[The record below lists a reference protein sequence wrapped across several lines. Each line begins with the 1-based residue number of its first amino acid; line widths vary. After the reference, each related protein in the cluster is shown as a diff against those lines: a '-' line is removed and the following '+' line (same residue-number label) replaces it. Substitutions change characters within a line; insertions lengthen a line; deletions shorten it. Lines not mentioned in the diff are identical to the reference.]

1 MTHAETIV
9 QEASTT
15 ESVLRWTARVVLSTV
30 LLSAAL
36 GKLSDPSLFLG
47 FVSAVFG
54 IGASGA
60 NALFIFTVC
69 LEVLLG
75 GAVLLIVKQPWA
87 YWSSACLFL
96 LFAAI
101 ISYAIVIDMEASCG
115 CFGAFLET
123 QEANPVSLIRNVFLA
138 ATALFL
144 AIDLSNHPSDD

>member
-1 MTHAETIV
+1 M
-9 QEASTT
+9 ASTDT
-15 ESVLRWTARVVLSTV
+15 IAQAAPVIERMLTGAARLVLSVVL
-30 LLSAAL
+30 LGAAL
-36 GKLSDPSLFLG
+36 GKLSDPSFFLG

-54 IGASGA
+54 VGASGA
-60 NALFIFTVC
+60 NAFFIFTIC
-69 LEVLLG
+69 LEALLG
-75 GAVLLIVKQPWA
+75 SAVLLMGKQPWA

-101 ISYAIVIDMEASCG
+101 ISYAIVIDLEASCG

-144 AIDLSNHPSDD
+144 AIELSNHTSDD

>member
-1 MTHAETIV
+1 M
-9 QEASTT
+9 ASTDIIAQAAPVIERMLT
-15 ESVLRWTARVVLSTV
+15 GTARLILSVVL
-30 LLSAAL
+30 LGAAL

-54 IGASGA
+54 VGASGA
-60 NALFIFTVC
+60 NAFFIFTIC
-69 LEVLLG
+69 LEALLG
-75 GAVLLIVKQPWA
+75 SAVLLMGKQPWA

-101 ISYAIVIDMEASCG
+101 ISYAIVIDLEASCG

-144 AIDLSNHPSDD
+144 AIDLSNHTSDG

>member
-9 QEASTT
+9 QEASIT
-15 ESVLRWTARVVLSTV
+15 ESVLRWTARVVLSVV

-75 GAVLLIVKQPWA
+75 GAVLLMVKQPWA
-87 YWSSACLFL
+87 YWSSTCLFL
-96 LFAAI
+96 LFAGI
-101 ISYAIVIDMEASCG
+101 ISYAMVIDLKASIG
-115 CFGAFLET
+115 CFGTFLEA
-123 QEANPVSLIRNVFLA
+123 QEANPVSLIRNGVLA
-138 ATALFL
+138 AIALFL
-144 AIDLSNHPSDD
+144 AFELSNHTSDA